1 MEKGV
6 SGYFDLP
13 GSNTTFNLRVNWSET
28 YDIAAN
34 KSIVT
39 IDSVQIQSNGWYG
52 FIYYPDGLIKIN
64 GVTAITMNSSVA
76 THHVYTNKLGG
87 WYSILTGK
95 DGEVA
100 TGSVEVIHDGDGK
113 KTVTIE
119 VTGNNYAKCIFFTG
133 GTGTEGGNGW
143 KASGSQSVALT
154 TIPRAAEIT
163 SAADTTLGEAC
174 NVKWTPK
181 LASHHYKLHFCMGNW
196 SYTTDIIHPNKT
208 TEYTYRSYMISL
220 EAAEAIPD
228 SKTGMM
234 TVELYT
240 YSDSGATEQIGN
252 VHSATFMVTVPD
264 NDSTRPDVSM
274 ILSPVSA
281 LPDAFAGLYIQ
292 GKTKIQAEL
301 SAEGMYDATIESYS
315 MKAENVTYDAQDS
328 FTSEYLATN
337 GETTI
342 TGYATDSRGITGS
355 ITEVI
360 TVLPYIKPR
369 IMAASGESDV
379 IISRCDGEGN
389 LIASGTY
396 LKIKA
401 KRSYSLLKSEGV
413 QYNHCSI
420 QYRYKLATA
429 ESYSDWVTILDGN
442 NLTSDEVDSDPLLGG
457 VLSVKS
463 TYMVE
468 VRVIDEVG
476 ETGTTMIYIPT
487 DKVYMHRTKN
497 AMSLG
502 KYVEGENLLDV
513 AWDAHFRGEV
523 LIGET
528 GMTLKDYI
536 LAVIS
541 EGG

>member
-1 MEKGV
+1 MAAGK
-6 SGYFDLP
+6 SGYITASGRSEQGGNFE
-13 GSNTTFNLRVNWSET
+13 LRFGWMEE
-28 YDIAAN
+28 YDISTN
-34 KSIVT
+34 ESVVT
-39 IDSVQIQSNGWYG
+39 LTSCEARYQYG
-52 FIYYPDGLIKIN
+52 GYFYPDGS
-64 GVTAITMNSSVA
+64 VTVEGTEVVKMD
-76 THHVYTNKLGG
+76 YTGASHRFETEYG
-87 WYSILTGK
+87 
-95 DGEVA
+95 GEVWVPIRSWE
-100 TGSVEVIHDGDGK
+100 TGGAIPPWTSGKIAHNEDGSKTAEIGIQIFLWRSGDGIRDSVSIDT
-113 KTVTIE
+113 TVSIE
-119 VTGNNYAKCIFFTG
+119 
-133 GTGTEGGNGW
+133 
-143 KASGSQSVALT
+143 LT
-154 TIPRAAEIT
+154 TIPRASEIT
-163 SAADTTLGEAC
+163 SAADVTLGDAC
-174 NVKWTPK
+174 NVKWVPK
-181 LASHHYKLHFCMGNW
+181 MASYRYKLHFSLGNW

-220 EAAEAIPD
+220 EAAEAIPNA
-228 SKTGMM
+228 KTGTM

-301 SAEGMYDATIESYS
+301 SAFGQYDATIEAYS
-315 MKAENVTYDAQDS
+315 VKAENVTYDAEDS
-328 FTSEYLATN
+328 LTSEYLATN

-342 TGYATDSRGITGS
+342 TGYATDSRGFTGS
-355 ITEVI
+355 ISEVI

-369 IMAASGESDV
+369 VMAASGESDV
-379 IISRCDGEGN
+379 IISRCDAEGN

-420 QYRYKLATA
+420 QYRYKLASA
-429 ESYSDWVTILDGN
+429 ESYSDWVTILDGMS
-442 NLTSDEVDSDPLLGG
+442 LASDEVDSDPLLGG

-476 ETGTTMIYIPT
+476 ETGSTMIYIPT

-497 AMSLG
+497 ALGLG

-528 GMTLKDYI
+528 GMTLKNYI

>member
-1 MEKGV
+1 MVKGL

-13 GSNTTFNLRVNWSET
+13 GSNATFSLRVNWSQT
-28 YDIAAN
+28 YDIATN
-34 KSIVT
+34 KSVVT
-39 IDSVQIQSNGWYG
+39 IDSVQINSDSWYG
-52 FIYYPDGLIKIN
+52 YNYYPDGLIKIN
-64 GVTAITMNSSVA
+64 GETVIAMNSVIASHRVRTEKA
-76 THHVYTNKLGG
+76 GE
-87 WYSILTGK
+87 WYSILTIG
-95 DGEVA
+95 GEIA
-100 TGSVEVIHDGDGK
+100 TGSVEVTHDADGSK
-113 KTVTIE
+113 SVAIE
-119 VTGNNYAKCIFFTG
+119 VAGNSSAKCYFYTG
-133 GTGTEGGNGW
+133 GTSTEGGNRW
-143 KASGSQSVALT
+143 NTVGSATVALA

-163 SAADTTLGEAC
+163 SAADTTLGDAC

-181 LASHHYKLHFCMGNW
+181 LASHRYKLHFSMGNW
-196 SYTTDIIHPNKT
+196 SYTTDAIHPNHT
-208 TEYTYRSYMISL
+208 NEYTYRSYNISL

-301 SAEGMYDATIESYS
+301 SAEGMYDATIEAYS
-315 MKAENVTYDAQDS
+315 VKAENVTYDAEDS

-342 TGYATDSRGITGS
+342 TGYATDSRGFTGS
-355 ITEVI
+355 ISEVI

-369 IMAASGESDV
+369 VMAASGESDV
-379 IISRCDGEGN
+379 IISRCDAEGN

-420 QYRYKLATA
+420 QYRYKLASA
-429 ESYSDWVTILDGN
+429 ESYSDWVTILDGSS
-442 NLTSDEVDSDPLLGG
+442 LGSDEVDSDPLLGG

-528 GMTLKDYI
+528 GMNLKDYI